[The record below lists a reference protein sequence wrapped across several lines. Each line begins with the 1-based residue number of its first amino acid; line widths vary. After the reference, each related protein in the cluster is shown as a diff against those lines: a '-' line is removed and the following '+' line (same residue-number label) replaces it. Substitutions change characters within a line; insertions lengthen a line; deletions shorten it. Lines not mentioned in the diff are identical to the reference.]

1 MARLLYHCPDYL
13 SKVCGIIV
21 YKIRVHEMHGQPF
34 PEEDFV
40 ALVRSAMYLLSPEME
55 DEASYSVKPCGQIQ
69 RRDEAVHWMQKE
81 LGGELPW
88 WGMNDIEGLSGP
100 SFFY

>member
-34 PEEDFV
+34 PKEDFV
-40 ALVRSAMYLLSPEME
+40 ALVRSAMCLLSREME
-55 DEASYSVKPCGQIQ
+55 DEASDSVKPCGQIQ
-69 RRDEAVHWMQKE
+69 GRDEAVDWIQKV
-81 LGGELPW
+81 LGGELPG
-88 WGMNDIEGLSGP
+88 WGMDDIERLSRP
-100 SFFY
+100 